1 MYLIRKVSLINMATL
16 SNGGNHLY
24 THEQKKEI
32 ETLETIN
39 DMLRNALREKL

>member
-1 MYLIRKVSLINMATL
+1 MWMIL
-16 SNGGNHLY
+16 SALLFLLY
-24 THEQKKEI
+24 TISLASQYEQKKEI